1 MLCSALLSLS
11 SSNAQDISTTGNLI
25 DNRGW
30 TNIRYTDTNGVSPCC
45 SGGPGPAMN
54 QDTNTIRFSYGM
66 STTSQIIGINKA
78 LENAGVNV
86 KITGYNYSW
95 LYQND
100 GLTSGTLNASVGLG
114 GTNGSMLEVYNYS
127 LGPTNGDFKLFEG
140 KQSFNTPYD
149 LNTANWLG
157 IAFTGKDSRFWAGY
171 YGPRVRD
178 VSLSLD
184 YSASTTPPTPDPK
197 PVTPSVPSSGQ
208 TNVVIPSSMGKAVA
222 AGANS
227 DPTSSPLTNVNVGGV
242 ELSTTGTISAPD
254 GLPQTLKDAVAM
266 IPQGA
271 PQNDKPTQG
280 PESSMAPS
288 GGSAER
294 PDKAESKPGAPMS
307 LIMSAISK
315 IQENDRATQKAA
327 VQNATQ
333 QISLS
338 VSKSQEQ
345 AASIV
350 SSLNT
355 MSAASSQASIQSTT
369 NTQSSQSSQAL
380 NLPGIQPTQISSQSN
395 VQTSQVTSFSL
406 PQVKMPSQSYSTASV
421 NSGSIYNLNV
431 PTFVQTQQQT
441 YTPQNTNLQVE
452 ISTTF
457 NSSTNS
463 RNNTLTE
470 LMESKTPLDSLR
482 VETQTETVNKNV
494 QSNELAGGVDIAMMA
509 LQPKGYESYSFAMK
523 DVSFYEPK
531 EIYNKQKNVDN
542 IKVLRQL
549 SSDRLHQEM
558 IDQQYKGK

>member
-1 MLCSALLSLS
+1 MALCLALLSLS

-25 DNRGW
+25 VNNGW

-100 GLTSGTLNASVGLG
+100 GSTSGTLNASVGLG
-114 GTNGSMLEVYNYS
+114 STNGSMLEVYNYN
-127 LGPTNGDFKLFEG
+127 LGATNGNFQLFQG
-140 KQSFNTPYD
+140 KQNFNSSYD
-149 LNTANWLG
+149 LNTASWLS

-178 VSLSLD
+178 ISLSLD

-208 TNVVIPSSMGKAVA
+208 TNVLIPSSVNRVVA
-222 AGANS
+222 AAAS
-227 DPTSSPLTNVNVGGV
+227 ADPTSSPITNVNVGGV
-242 ELSTTGTISAPD
+242 ELSASGTISAPD
-254 GLPQTLKDAVAM
+254 GVPQTLKDAVAM
-266 IPQGA
+266 VPQGT
-271 PQNDKPTQG
+271 PQNDKPTQTQ
-280 PESSMAPS
+280 ESSMA
-288 GGSAER
+288 GGAG
-294 PDKAESKPGAPMS
+294 PDKLESKPGAPMS
-307 LIMSAISK
+307 LIMSTISK
-315 IQENDRATQKAA
+315 IQENDRATQRAA

-345 AASIV
+345 AMSVV
-350 SSLNT
+350 SSLNA
-355 MSAASSQASIQSTT
+355 MSAASSQTSMQTAT
-369 NTQSSQSSQAL
+369 NTQTQQFSLVL
-380 NLPGIQPTQISSQSN
+380 NSPTTQQTT
-395 VQTSQVTSFSL
+395 QTSPTYNIES
-406 PQVKMPSQSYSTASV
+406 SV
-421 NSGSIYNLNV
+421 
-431 PTFVQTQQQT
+431 FVQTQQQI
-441 YTPQNTNLQVE
+441 YVPQNINSQIEFLTSTS
-452 ISTTF
+452 STT
-457 NSSTNS
+457 NTKTNP
-463 RNNTLTE
+463 LAD
-470 LMESKTPLDSLR
+470 LMEMKTPLDSLK

-494 QSNELAGGVDIAMMA
+494 QSNELSGGVDIAMLA
-509 LQPKGYESYSFAMK
+509 LQPKGYESYSFVMK
-523 DVSFYEPK
+523 DASFYEPK
-531 EIYNKQKNVDN
+531 EIYNKQTNVDN